1 MKCAKMHGDGKHMN
15 LNSQNSLPL
24 HLKNNNDIFFIVPAF
39 NEASTIENVVRSIVE
54 HGFTPVVI
62 DDCSS
67 DQTADIAYSC
77 GAVVIRHPI
86 NLGQGAALQTGIE
99 YCLTKNFRVLVTFD
113 SDGQHQIKDA
123 ICLINSI
130 LNDEADI
137 VCGSRFLGTNA
148 IGIPP
153 VRSLFLQIAA
163 LYTRL
168 STGLPATD
176 AHNGLRALS
185 KKAAKTIRITHNRMA
200 HASELMTQVKNLRFK
215 ELPVEILYTQHSL
228 AKGQKLTNSINILI
242 ELFIGKF
249 TK

>member
-1 MKCAKMHGDGKHMN
+1 VKMHGDGNYMN
-15 LNSQNSLPL
+15 LNLQKNLSPNN
-24 HLKNNNDIFFIVPAF
+24 KNNKDIFFIVPAF
-39 NEASTIENVVRSIVE
+39 NEASTIEAVINSIIE
-54 HGFTPVVI
+54 YGFTPVVI

-67 DQTADIAYSC
+67 DQTANLAFNC
-77 GAVVIRHPI
+77 GATVIRHPI

-99 YCLTKNFRVLVTFD
+99 YCLTKNFKVLVTFD
-113 SDGQHQIKDA
+113 SDGQHQMKDA

-137 VCGSRFLGTNA
+137 VCGSRFLGINA
-148 IGIPP
+148 VGIPP
-153 VRSLFLQIAA
+153 VRSFFLKIAA

-168 STGLPATD
+168 STGLPVTD

-185 KKAAKTIRITHNRMA
+185 KRAAQRIHLTHNRMA
-200 HASELMTQVKNLRFK
+200 HASELMTQIKTLRFK
-215 ELPVEILYTQHSL
+215 ELPVEIVYTEHSL
-228 AKGQKLTNSINILI
+228 AKGQKLSNSINILI